1 MTGAG
6 AMIGMTTGAGGSGDK
21 HPCSCRASR
30 AASAA
35 ARFCREFFNQLRATQ
50 LIRPDE
56 MFIFIFSFQ
65 KSMCFWP
72 TWGFRSKNLAKNK
85 KERFLLA
92 EILSSLE
99 SF

>member
-1 MTGAG
+1 MQAVVGAG

-21 HPCSCRASR
+21 HPCSWRASR

-56 MFIFIFSFQ
+56 MVYFYIFFS
-65 KSMCFWP
+65 KIYV
-72 TWGFRSKNLAKNK
+72 
-85 KERFLLA
+85 LLA
-92 EILSSLE
+92 YMGFQEQE
-99 SF
+99 SCEK